1 MENRI
6 TVVSI
11 VTVCLTQFN
20 EKLVRTKWFENE
32 SAGVMLLQSQTNH
45 ENKIKEFPQKKAL
58 AFLEFTRCFPIIKQL
73 HGILSL
79 SFLEWPDK
87 VFLVSTKP
95 GDIAWYLIP
104 SYFDLTYIFYLVTDG
119 DTIDIVNVLIA
130 IISGGKRFSMISL
143 RRERILSCYL
153 AVWF

>member
-11 VTVCLTQFN
+11 VTVYLTQFN

-32 SAGVMLLQSQTNH
+32 SDGVMLLQSQTNH
-45 ENKIKEFPQKKAL
+45 ENKIEEFPQKKAL
-58 AFLEFTRCFPIIKQL
+58 AFLEFTRCCPIIKQL

-87 VFLVSTKP
+87 AFLVSTKP
-95 GDIAWYLIP
+95 GDLSYCMVSDPKLPRFNSYILFGDRWWYHRYCQCIDC
-104 SYFDLTYIFYLVTDG
+104 YNQWRKKIFN
-119 DTIDIVNVLIA
+119 DIFK
-130 IISGGKRFSMISL
+130 KRKNS
-143 RRERILSCYL
+143 
-153 AVWF
+153 